1 MDRRFWLLW
10 MTVIISTM
18 WIPMRSTAAEIC
30 PAARMT
36 ASPGPVIHHGRPINL
51 TCTLTGNTKHCN
63 PGSREDVKIYRNK
76 TSLPGIVRKGSVT
89 VQDPQP
95 PPGETV
101 YFCWKCKTLC
111 VMSVFAGVPPD
122 QPRSITCEQ
131 EGERGKVLCSWD
143 SGRETFLET
152 SYTLQL
158 WQQTHNVTIS
168 GQCRSQSDQSVLL
181 PLSIT
186 AGGVYTVLVR
196 TYNELGEKA
205 SLPYTF
211 TYTDAVKPYPPDD
224 IAVTCD
230 TSHTCA
236 VTIRTPQDVRHFQ
249 IRYRIM
255 NERVWEQVQ
264 ILDSR
269 SLSLH
274 RLRALSQY
282 EFQAACKYVINGGK
296 WSNWS
301 KVVVHETP
309 EEAPGDKT
317 YVWYRL
323 QGSNGEATIFWKYM
337 NVSEFRGRIQFYQV
351 MIQDIGRHGGHIE
364 NTTNTRLS
372 RNIGSEGC
380 DITVSAHN
388 SMGSSPP
395 TSIRVTTHSL
405 SGFPA
410 PTNLISQPRGPGT
423 ITLRWELPPG
433 IKSVGDQIVA
443 WEDPIGRDPGHT
455 DWILVPK
462 DNRLVTISGLWKPY
476 ICYELYVYLLWDG
489 RAGLPGKTQGSTPQ
503 IAPLTGP
510 KFKYEIPKKNTIL
523 VTWQEIP
530 VEARMGCITHYTIYV
545 RATSQTTRIIQVSS
559 DQSPYY
565 RYEIDDVKRNVQYS
579 LEMTSSNVAGE
590 SPPSPLISASIQP
603 HVSEDTMVVVAFGVV
618 LLCVGFA
625 LSISLAKRR
634 MQLFLSGILP
644 QWWSK
649 PVPDPANCE
658 WAKEYILNK
667 EKTEFLT
674 NVTASVSDFDDDY
687 DDTESLEVV
696 EMTSDD
702 DDEEEESSTAVFSY
716 KLDIINITQGE
727 SNITSTDTETI
738 KPAQDAGYRSL
749 APDDQDH
756 RARTPSTYP
765 LRHDMKSVEYLLH
778 QDIQSSDNPTHQEI
792 KSSDYLVQQ
801 NHHLLDSRAEP
812 GDYLSHR
819 GMKPPPS
826 LIQQDVNTL
835 SYIVKSA
842 DPVHNEITVN
852 YLPKNMLAIMEASNK
867 DLWPGI
873 TRERPHN
880 PISLDTVQIDWTEGS
895 T

>member
-1 MDRRFWLLW
+1 MQPARPSTSPSQLMDRRFWLLW

-30 PAARMT
+30 PAAMMT

-51 TCTLTGNTKHCN
+51 TCTLTGNAKHCN

-168 GQCRSQSDQSVLL
+168 SQCRSQSDQSVLL

-269 SLSLH
+269 SWSLH

-282 EFQAACKYVINGGK
+282 EFRAACKYVINGGK

-351 MIQDIGRHGGHIE
+351 MIQDNGRHGGHIE

-405 SGFPA
+405 SG
-410 PTNLISQPRGPGT
+410 L
-423 ITLRWELPPG
+423 L
-433 IKSVGDQIVA
+433 
-443 WEDPIGRDPGHT
+443 
-455 DWILVPK
+455 
-462 DNRLVTISGLWKPY
+462 KPY

-510 KFKYEIPKKNTIL
+510 KFKYEIPRKNTIL

-545 RATSQTTRIIQVSS
+545 RATAQTTRIIQVSS

-579 LEMTSSNVAGE
+579 LEMTCSNVAGE

-674 NVTASVSDFDDDY
+674 NVTASVSDFDDY
-687 DDTESLEVV
+687 DDTETLEVV

-702 DDEEEESSTAVFSY
+702 DDDDGDDDDDDESSTAVFSY
-716 KLDIINITQGE
+716 KLDIINTTQGE
-727 SNITSTDTETI
+727 SNMTSTDTETI

-749 APDDQDH
+749 APDDQDN
-756 RARTPSTYP
+756 RARTPSTYL

-792 KSSDYLVQQ
+792 K
-801 NHHLLDSRAEP
+801 
-812 GDYLSHR
+812 
-819 GMKPPPS
+819 
-826 LIQQDVNTL
+826 
-835 SYIVKSA
+835 
-842 DPVHNEITVN
+842 
-852 YLPKNMLAIMEASNK
+852 
-867 DLWPGI
+867 
-873 TRERPHN
+873 
-880 PISLDTVQIDWTEGS
+880 
-895 T
+895 